1 MEQNNIENNIFKRSG
16 MFRLIIV
23 LMAISN
29 VIYVAIEIYKSKI
42 SKPLL
47 GKPEITK
54 LEYSELVN
62 LSNYSS
68 TFEVI
73 FIILAIVSAA
83 LVFTGKYKPLLKSY
97 IVIQLTFLISIY
109 SVNLIL
115 AWILDAPSGN
125 MTQLLIGPFI
135 FTFVILIYFVIKNSY
150 QILIAK
156 RM

>member
-1 MEQNNIENNIFKRSG
+1 
-16 MFRLIIV
+16 
-23 LMAISN
+23 
-29 VIYVAIEIYKSKI
+29 
-42 SKPLL
+42 
-47 GKPEITK
+47 
-54 LEYSELVN
+54 
-62 LSNYSS
+62 
-68 TFEVI
+68 
-73 FIILAIVSAA
+73 
-83 LVFTGKYKPLLKSY
+83 LLKSY